1 MRESDPGHYPAAET
15 DGTRAS
21 GPRCAMAN
29 VLAFGHAPAMP
40 SAAFV
45 LPRLFPLHPF
55 TAALAHHCHRR
66 VGDNEIVMRKSWRCR
81 RWHCQRCDT
90 SQGNQRCDHC
100 VHVALQCASR
110 ECRFKRE
117 RRCYIPL
124 FWFAQ
129 SYPLALCA
137 IAARVSDF
145 DTTPAPGSRDGALAA
160 DEKGRP
166 RRQEPAHSRQSCR
179 APVADTCRIRRRS
192 AALRLCHAA
201 RHQRGPPPGAADRGA
216 PGLSTRR
223 IDLVHTPD
231 GGDDLVGFGDPVKGL
246 GLLMAAGRVSSRAA
260 GGVGARCG

>member
-1 MRESDPGHYPAAET
+1 VPPNGRDSAN
-15 DGTRAS
+15 
-21 GPRCAMAN
+21 GPRCATAN

-160 DEKGRP
+160 DEKG
-166 RRQEPAHSRQSCR
+166 PAPSPGAGPF
-179 APVADTCRIRRRS
+179 APVVPRPGHGYLPHPPPVRGASIMPCRS
-192 AALRLCHAA
+192 A
-201 RHQRGPPPGAADRGA
+201 
-216 PGLSTRR
+216 
-223 IDLVHTPD
+223 
-231 GGDDLVGFGDPVKGL
+231 
-246 GLLMAAGRVSSRAA
+246 
-260 GGVGARCG
+260 